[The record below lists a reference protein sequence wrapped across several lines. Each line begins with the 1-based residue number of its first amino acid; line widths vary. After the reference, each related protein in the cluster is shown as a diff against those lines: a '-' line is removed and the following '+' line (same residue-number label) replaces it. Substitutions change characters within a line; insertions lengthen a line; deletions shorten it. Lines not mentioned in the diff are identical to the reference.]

1 MNKILLSSLLIL
13 GISTSVQAEDW
24 TFFSDNN
31 IEDKQ
36 YGLALI
42 GGSLD
47 LHQHDNSGS
56 IHGLELSFIAPCVK
70 ASEHTI
76 RQQVSLTKFD
86 KGSMNIYSLEA
97 NPHYLYQVE
106 EHTYLGVGPSLGL
119 MKVEGDDV
127 YASFGV
133 GVSIRK
139 DLTDNLFLGA
149 EYRRNYA
156 TDNDYSNTRFM
167 GKIGYFFNK

>member
-1 MNKILLSSLLIL
+1 MKKIIASLLIL
-13 GISTSVQAEDW
+13 GGTLSTQAEDW
-24 TFFSDNN
+24 TFFSENN

-36 YGLALI
+36 SGLALI

-56 IHGLELSFIAPCVK
+56 IHGLELSFVAPCVQ
-70 ASEHTI
+70 ASEHTV
-76 RQQVSLTKFD
+76 RQQLSLTKFD
-86 KGSMNIYSLEA
+86 KGSMNIYSFEA
-97 NPHYLYQVE
+97 NPHYLFKVE

-119 MKVEGDDV
+119 MKVEGDDIFG
-127 YASFGV
+127 SIGV

-139 DLTDNLFLGA
+139 DLTKNLFLGA

-156 TDNDYSNTRFM
+156 TDNDYSNTRLI